1 MFSVNYALQKLVT
14 DDRISLDA
22 RIIDFLGTGF
32 AEDTMIVPNEKG
44 ETPQVDLE
52 EIKKWKTEVTI
63 RDLLRHQGGFPAD
76 MALDSL
82 KLIPEDLNARAR
94 QAGTHP
100 SIRNAQSKYELF
112 EHMAGKC
119 EDQAMTTALRDSLR
133 TVFEKAHVTLP

>member
-1 MFSVNYALQKLVT
+1 MVDPQRRLVAAYLTNKINSRVT
-14 DDRISLDA
+14 DVRKNANSFNGGWYTASTLGFVPQILSIGMDSDADISGQL
-22 RIIDFLGTGF
+22 LG
-32 AEDTMIVPNEKG
+32 
-44 ETPQVDLE
+44 LS
-52 EIKKWKTEVTI
+52 
-63 RDLLRHQGGFPAD
+63 AD

-133 TVFEKAHVTLP
+133 TAFEKAHVTLP